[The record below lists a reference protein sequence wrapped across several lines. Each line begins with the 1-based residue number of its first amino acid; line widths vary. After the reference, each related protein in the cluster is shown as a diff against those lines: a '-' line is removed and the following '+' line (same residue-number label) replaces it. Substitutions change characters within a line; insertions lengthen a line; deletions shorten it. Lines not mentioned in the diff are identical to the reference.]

1 MQTVRKPPVIFF
13 ITGVIT
19 MKRLTIAMLSA
30 ITVCLFLAA
39 CKTNTDEKPESSQ
52 LSNPPASSSVVESS
66 VMESSVDSETVSEAV
81 SEASRQDEAEN
92 GVVTDDNG
100 IIGDGDNSENAMSEI
115 TEDAVSGA
123 QSIADNAGE
132 GLQSA
137 GEDIKNAAENAADN
151 VRDGISDAVSDNDEN
166 DNSQDSSES

>member
-66 VMESSVDSETVSEAV
+66 VMESSVQITVRIAV
-81 SEASRQDEAEN
+81 HPRDQTYFS
-92 GVVTDDNG
+92 VVST
-100 IIGDGDNSENAMSEI
+100 
-115 TEDAVSGA
+115 V
-123 QSIADNAGE
+123 
-132 GLQSA
+132 
-137 GEDIKNAAENAADN
+137 
-151 VRDGISDAVSDNDEN
+151 
-166 DNSQDSSES
+166 